1 MQRNTALQHCCDVVS
16 NCFNIATLCC
26 AKNRRCESSR
36 VTSPLASEGSDDAN
50 LGTCSKKQQGVQMA
64 KFLECKFVGVS
75 QDFLLLHKG

>member
-1 MQRNTALQHCCDVVS
+1 MKIQNVKLHINTDGLTFLQRNTALQHCCDVVS

-50 LGTCSKKQQGVQMA
+50 LGTRS
-64 KFLECKFVGVS
+64 
-75 QDFLLLHKG
+75 